1 MSAKQRIGFV
11 GIGNM
16 GWPMAANLARAGFP
30 LTVFDTDRTRATR
43 FAAEFGAKAAPSL
56 AELGRTADIVVTM
69 LPTGAT
75 VRAVLLEQEHG
86 ALASALAK
94 DGAAQDRAVVVDMS
108 SSEPVGTQQLGAAL
122 AKRGVALV
130 DAPVSGGVPRAE
142 VGTLTL
148 IIGGEDEAAVA
159 KAMPALEAMG
169 KQLFRTGPLGSGH
182 AMKALNNYVAAASF
196 IASTEAL
203 RVGRRFGLTPETM
216 VDIMNASTGRNFN
229 SEMTLKQH
237 VISGKYATGFQL
249 GLMTKDVKIAADLA
263 ESIAI
268 DAPLARLVR
277 AMWAE
282 AREGIGERAD
292 FTTAIKHWQRRDVH

>member
-94 DGAAQDRAVVVDMS
+94 GSVVIDMS

-122 AKRGVALV
+122 AKRGAALV

-142 VGTLTL
+142 AGTLTL
-148 IIGGEDEAAVA
+148 MIGGEDEAAVA

>member
-30 LTVFDTDRTRATR
+30 LTVFDTDRTRASR

-94 DGAAQDRAVVVDMS
+94 GSVVIDMS

-122 AKRGVALV
+122 AKRGAALV

-142 VGTLTL
+142 AGTLTL
-148 IIGGEDEAAVA
+148 MIGGEDEAAVA

>member
-30 LTVFDTDRTRATR
+30 LTVFDTDRTRASR
-43 FAAEFGAKAAPSL
+43 FAAEFAAKAAPSL
-56 AELGRTADIVVTM
+56 AELGRAADIVVTM

-94 DGAAQDRAVVVDMS
+94 GSVVIDMS

-142 VGTLTL
+142 AGTLTL
-148 IIGGEDEAAVA
+148 MIGGEDEAAIA